1 MGHVGLPPTLRS
13 QRRRR
18 EVESSGADRGRQL
31 YSKAA
36 RAAGAPQ
43 GCIADT
49 SAPAG
54 LAPAKA
60 TGLRAELKPAEGKQ
74 QRQELTQQPAEALA
88 FLS

>member
-1 MGHVGLPPTLRS
+1 MGQTGAGSFTVRLPGLLEP
-13 QRRRR
+13 RRA
-18 EVESSGADRGRQL
+18 S
-31 YSKAA
+31 
-36 RAAGAPQ
+36 Q